1 MRDKK
6 IHAFA
11 KTRVARFKNEQG
23 QQITWALHQ
32 IIDICPAL
40 EDDIGDIAEIYSR
53 HFNNIDAYKAFE
65 VLS

>member
-23 QQITWALHQ
+23 QQITWALRQ
-32 IIDICPAL
+32 IIDICPVP
-40 EDDIGDIAEIYSR
+40 EDDKGILPKFIPGILI
-53 HFNNIDAYKAFE
+53 I
-65 VLS
+65 